1 MLWNH
6 LYRQRAEHI
15 DVNLLKRLNMV
26 KWRNGRRYKLSVA
39 DVTTLKRVCKES
51 KHMTRTGSNPVLTAW
66 VHFWKV
72 EIKLTKMVRSGVTV
86 CLMAPSGGLG
96 SNPNASTNN

>member
-1 MLWNH
+1 MMLWNH

-51 KHMTRTGSNPVLTAW
+51 KHMTHTGSNPVLT
-66 VHFWKV
+66 
-72 EIKLTKMVRSGVTV
+72 
-86 CLMAPSGGLG
+86 
-96 SNPNASTNN
+96 TNLFQLKINHKNQS